1 VKNEDVEIQI
11 DTSAKK
17 EETEVVAAEGEATV
31 GLSEDDK

>member
-1 VKNEDVEIQI
+1 MLKFKLTHQP
-11 DTSAKK
+11 KK